1 MLVEPRQIAVSS
13 WSDQLEAP
21 HSRGME
27 GFSFN
32 FFGSSEGEAAP
43 QKGVQSQ
50 GEGLQAEEV
59 PQQAAMQVAVS

>member
-1 MLVEPRQIAVSS
+1 
-13 WSDQLEAP
+13 
-21 HSRGME
+21 ME

-32 FFGSSEGEAAP
+32 FFGSSEAEAAS

-59 PQQAAMQVAVS
+59 PQQAAMQVAV